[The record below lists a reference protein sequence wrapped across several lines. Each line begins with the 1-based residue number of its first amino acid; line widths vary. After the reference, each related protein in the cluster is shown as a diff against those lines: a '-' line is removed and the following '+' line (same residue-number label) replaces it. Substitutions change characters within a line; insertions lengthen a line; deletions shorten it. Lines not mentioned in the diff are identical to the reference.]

1 MVLSLVDKKGNPSAG
16 RLSIRVTQESAS
28 IVAGDAVE
36 QAQTSAQ
43 GLALPLATDV
53 SDAVTNI
60 SNTQTN
66 QRDLITSF
74 DALMQKLGVLVK
86 VGDEVAKVRSLYLL
100 RCCNDLNHSTS
111 KDTSLRQFC
120 VASDLRGV
128 QSKPNSNILVPF
140 ETYIFE

>member
-1 MVLSLVDKKGNPSAG
+1 LSLVDKKGNPSAG

-86 VGDEVAKVRSLYLL
+86 VGDEVAKV
-100 RCCNDLNHSTS
+100 
-111 KDTSLRQFC
+111 
-120 VASDLRGV
+120 
-128 QSKPNSNILVPF
+128 
-140 ETYIFE
+140 